1 MPPGG
6 EPAAVGESAGE
17 QAPAIRTSV
26 VSIFESVKNK
36 RASIVV
42 ADGSADGN
50 ASPVAP
56 ANARASAE
64 DQDEGKIQSSADNE
78 FGGGADDGS
87 DTARGQVHVEE
98 EGNAASDDVPAV
110 KVEVRSRCA
119 GSLLYPP
126 APLIGFFAAC
136 FCNCF

>member
-78 FGGGADDGS
+78 FGGGAGKGGGMLVQSPLQHVDPRQGHD
-87 DTARGQVHVEE
+87 ARLRQHGQ
-98 EGNAASDDVPAV
+98 
-110 KVEVRSRCA
+110 
-119 GSLLYPP
+119 
-126 APLIGFFAAC
+126 
-136 FCNCF
+136 